1 MLVRLLGTFAETVT
15 GFRGLLP
22 LALGVCLG
30 VGCAKEPLPLGVC
43 LGVGCAKEPLPRS
56 YMEFMEDSYAREG
69 VLARCNRDR
78 AETAS
83 DAECVSARRAAAAIA
98 ARADETLRED
108 REAESEMLLVAA
120 RARSANVQQ
129 AAQRAEADALAS
141 AEAQYEAQWA
151 GPTETLYVRDDTHEP
166 PTALGTYSSLAST
179 LEESLPIARS
189 TPAATEP
196 EALEL
201 VELPASVQLALP
213 YVELPE
219 SVRRRELAPQPE
231 LEEISVPS
239 SIRYRE

>member
-22 LALGVCLG
+22 LA
-30 VGCAKEPLPLGVC
+30 LGVC

-120 RARSANVQQ
+120 RERSANVQQ

-141 AEAQYEAQWA
+141 ADAQYEAQWA

-179 LEESLPIARS
+179 LEESLPIAARS

-201 VELPASVQLALP
+201 VKLSESIQLALP